1 MSIIERQDE
10 QETPSLLF
18 VETLGEVRIK
28 SCEQRQD
35 DALCFSEHE
44 VTRLGGCE
52 SGMPFGA
59 SKWTL
64 AKRSK
69 GARRMPRRGQA
80 RKDVASCEKPWG
92 GARYL

>member
-1 MSIIERQDE
+1 MQRSDY
-10 QETPSLLF
+10 
-18 VETLGEVRIK
+18 EVGQCIWR
-28 SCEQRQD
+28 CVVYVLR
-35 DALCFSEHE
+35 ARACL
-44 VTRLGGCE
+44 
-52 SGMPFGA
+52 P
-59 SKWTL
+59 WTL